1 MGAVSS
7 NGPDRPGGVSGRAA
21 DVRGAVR
28 GVVLEAAG
36 GVYRIL
42 DEEGRE
48 LDAFLRGR
56 HKRETRTGDRVVAGD
71 RLVVAPSEGG
81 DGWVVEE
88 VEPRDTELVRRK
100 VGGHRPRV
108 VAANVDQVL
117 VVMALDEP
125 AFRPEVADRFLV
137 LAETCRIP
145 AVLVLNKI
153 DLREQTE
160 AVQVEA
166 LVEVYEG
173 IGYPVIACST
183 ISGDGL
189 DALAEIMDQR
199 VNVLIGPSGVG
210 KSSLLNAL
218 YPDFELR
225 TGEVSRRGGR
235 GRHTTVGSRLLVL
248 DGGGQVVDTPGF
260 SEAASWGVSPE
271 ELDRAFP
278 EFHEP
283 AIRCRFRRCSHLH
296 EPDCGVQAAVES
308 GVIDP
313 GRYESY
319 AKLMAESQ

>member
-1 MGAVSS
+1 MDSHLPERP
-7 NGPDRPGGVSGRAA
+7 NGGA
-21 DVRGAVR
+21 DVTGSVR

-42 DEEGRE
+42 DEGGRE

-56 HKRETRTGDRVVAGD
+56 HKREARTGDRVVAGD
-71 RLVVAPSEGG
+71 RVMVAPAEGG
-81 DGWVVEE
+81 EGWVIEE
-88 VEPRDTELVRRK
+88 VEPRDTELVRRR

-117 VVMALDEP
+117 IVMAVVEP

-137 LAETCRIP
+137 LAETCGIP
-145 AVLVLNKI
+145 AVLVLNKL
-153 DLREQTE
+153 DLSEQAGTIE
-160 AVQVEA
+160 VEE
-166 LVEVYEG
+166 LLELYES
-173 IGYPVIACST
+173 IGYPVVACST
-183 ISGDGL
+183 VTGRGL
-189 DALAEIMDQR
+189 EALARQMEGR

-218 YPDFELR
+218 YPDFGLR

-235 GRHTTVGSRLLVL
+235 GRHTTVGSRLLL
-248 DGGGQVVDTPGF
+248 LEGGGQVVDTPGF
-260 SEAASWGVSPE
+260 SEAGSWGVSPE
-271 ELDRAFP
+271 ELDQAFP

-283 AIRCRFRRCSHLH
+283 STECRFRRCSHLH

-308 GVIDP
+308 GAIDP

-319 AKLMAESQ
+319 AKLVAEG